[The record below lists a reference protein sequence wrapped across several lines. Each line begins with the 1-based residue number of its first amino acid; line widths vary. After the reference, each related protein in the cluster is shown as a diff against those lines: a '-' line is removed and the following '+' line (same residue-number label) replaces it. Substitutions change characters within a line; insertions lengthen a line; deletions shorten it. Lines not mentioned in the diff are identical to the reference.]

1 MQRYIE
7 RWLQIVQR
15 LANAAPPRPGPQL
28 LIQVDSV
35 FQELQAPFEAT
46 KPEGRANF
54 LNCKAACTS
63 AAPLR
68 TCSHP
73 PPRNR

>member
-28 LIQVDSV
+28 LIQVDAV

-46 KPEGRANF
+46 KPEGRRNF
-54 LNCKAACTS
+54 PSKCRGA
-63 AAPLR
+63 
-68 TCSHP
+68 
-73 PPRNR
+73 